1 MTPPILSVPMKK
13 LKKPSLTLTLSAA
26 GLLIGGG
33 AVAYW
38 LFNQAQP
45 FSRNLLVGANI
56 IPQDALFAVSLTTDS
71 KQWQKLQEF
80 GTKETQTLVNENLI
94 QLRDR
99 FLTSH
104 GYTFEKDIQP
114 WVGNEVTLAI
124 LTPDI
129 SKSAA
134 RPVSINA
141 QAISSQQSMVMV
153 LPVDNLEKAK
163 SILTQPKPSNLGK
176 WSEYNYQGI
185 TIRQSQG
192 QTAENFSAALIDN
205 RFLIITDSPK
215 VAEKTIDAYKS
226 KTTLANTGGFAD
238 NFTKIASYQ
247 PLAQFYLNVPDAAKI
262 ASVAPNRALPAQ
274 VLAQLQNNQGLAGS
288 VTLESEGIRIKGV
301 SWLNPRSQ
309 RVLAVENDA
318 GSMQNRVPVGTIM
331 MLSGANLQRLWSDY
345 VLTAQ
350 NNPLAPIPP
359 EQLRSGVKSLTNL
372 DLEQDLLK
380 WMKGEFAISLIPGSP
395 KPNSPDN
402 FRAALVLMIQAKDRQ
417 QAEASIKQLDDVM
430 KNQYQFQIQPATVA
444 GKPVVNWISP
454 FGTLTATRGWL
465 DNDVAFLS
473 IGAPITDKILPKP
486 NNTLADSSAFQQTV
500 PAEPNPTNGQFYLD
514 VEQTAKNFPL
524 PSLIPQQ
531 QTLLQATRSI
541 GVTSAVSD
549 NRSTRYDIF
558 LALKKNGNSA
568 AIPGA
573 K

>member
-1 MTPPILSVPMKK
+1 MTLPILSAPMKK
-13 LKKPSLTLTLSAA
+13 IKKPSLALTLSAA
-26 GLLIGGG
+26 GLLVGGG

-56 IPQDALFAVSLTTDS
+56 IPQDALFAVSVTTDT
-71 KQWQKLQEF
+71 KQWLKLQEF
-80 GTKETQTLVNENLI
+80 GTKETQTLVNQNLL

-99 FLTSH
+99 FLTNH
-104 GYTFEKDIQP
+104 GYNFEKDIQP

-124 LTPDI
+124 LTPDFN
-129 SKSAA
+129 KSAA
-134 RPVSINA
+134 KPVSANA
-141 QAISSQQSMVMV
+141 EAGSSQQSMVMV
-153 LPVDNLEKAK
+153 LPIENPEKAK
-163 SILTQPKPSNLGK
+163 SILTQPKSSNSGK

-185 TIRQSQG
+185 TIKQSEG
-192 QTAENFSAALIDN
+192 QRGGDFSTALIDN
-205 RFLIITDSPK
+205 RFLVITDSSK
-215 VAEKTIDAYKS
+215 VAEKTINAYKS
-226 KTTLANTGGFAD
+226 KTTLATIGGFAD
-238 NFTKIASYQ
+238 NFSKIASYQ
-247 PLAQFYLNVPDAAKI
+247 PLAQFYLNVPNAAKI
-262 ASVAPNRALPAQ
+262 AAVAPNRPLPAQ
-274 VLAQLQNNQGLAGS
+274 VLAQLQNNQGLAGTI
-288 VTLESEGIRIKGV
+288 TLESEGIRIKGV

-309 RVLAVENDA
+309 RVLAVENSA
-318 GSMQNRVPVGTIM
+318 GSMQNRVPVETIM
-331 MLSGANLQRLWSDY
+331 MLSGGNLQRLWSDY
-345 VLTAQ
+345 VLTSQ
-350 NNPLAPIPP
+350 GNPLAPIAP
-359 EQLRSGVKSLTNL
+359 EQLRSGVKSFTNL

-380 WMKGEFAISLIPGSP
+380 WMNGEFAISLIPETP

-402 FRAALVLMIQAKDRQ
+402 FRTALVLMIQTKERQ
-417 QAEASIKQLDDVM
+417 KAEASIKQLDEMM

-454 FGTLTATRGWL
+454 FGTLTATHGWL

-524 PSLIPQQ
+524 PALIPQQ
-531 QTLLQATRSI
+531 QTFLQATRSI

-558 LALKKNGNSA
+558 LALKKGSNSA
-568 AIPGA
+568 AVSGGR
-573 K
+573 

>member
-1 MTPPILSVPMKK
+1 MTLPILSVPMKK
-13 LKKPSLTLTLSAA
+13 IKKPSLALTLSAA
-26 GLLIGGG
+26 GLLVGGG

-38 LFNQAQP
+38 LFNQVQP

-56 IPQDALFAVSLTTDS
+56 IPQDALFAVSLTTDP

-80 GTKETQTLVNENLI
+80 GTKETQTLVNQNLL

-99 FLTSH
+99 FLTNH
-104 GYTFEKDIQP
+104 GYNFEKDIQP
-114 WVGNEVTLAI
+114 WVGDEVTLAI
-124 LTPDI
+124 LTPDF

-134 RPVSINA
+134 KPVSTNA
-141 QAISSQQSMVMV
+141 KAVSSQQSMVMV

-163 SILTQPKPSNLGK
+163 SILTPPKSTNSSK

-185 TIRQSQG
+185 TIKQSQG
-192 QTAENFSAALIDN
+192 KPGGNFSAALIDN
-205 RFLIITDSPK
+205 RFLVITDSSK

-226 KTTLANTGGFAD
+226 KTTLVNTGGFAN
-238 NFTKIASYQ
+238 NFSKIASYK
-247 PLAQFYLNVPDAAKI
+247 PLAQFYLNVPNAAKI
-262 ASVAPNRALPAQ
+262 AAVAPNRALPAQ
-274 VLAQLQNNQGLAGS
+274 VLAQLQNNQGLAGTL
-288 VTLESEGIRIKGV
+288 TLEPEGIRIKGV

-309 RVLAVENDA
+309 RVLTVENNA
-318 GSMQNRVPVGTIM
+318 GTMQNRVPVETIM
-331 MLSGANLQRLWSDY
+331 MLSGGNLQRLWSDY
-345 VLTAQ
+345 VLTSKG
-350 NNPLAPIPP
+350 NPLAPIPP

-380 WMKGEFAISLIPGSP
+380 WMKGEYAVSLIPGTP

-500 PAEPNPTNGQFYLD
+500 PTEPNPTNGQFYLD

-524 PSLIPQQ
+524 PALIPQQ
-531 QTLLQATRSI
+531 QTLLEATRSI
-541 GVTSAVSD
+541 GVTLAVSD
-549 NRSTRYDIF
+549 NRSIRYDI
-558 LALKKNGNSA
+558 LLTLKKGSNSA
-568 AIPGA
+568 ALPSSR
-573 K
+573 